1 MQRMPTI
8 VNDNRLRSVCRMTCD
23 LRAWHGT
30 RRSPRCRDRCPAS
43 RAPARR
49 VRPCPCES
57 RPAASPPG
65 RALHPT
71 ARSCESLHHP
81 QHSREPPHIHAA
93 FDPHHDPS
101 HLDRDRRQRRSLRH
115 LRLLRCH
122 HDRYEHGR
130 LVRRQRQLAV
140 PRSLAPGK
148 EMLRADLMP
157 ARNLR
162 HDCAR
167 CIRFRDD
174 PSLILVAPP
183 PPATDATANLDASAR
198 RGSVNYMVDHIC
210 EPILSTPFAS
220 SELCR
225 PPQDGGKT
233 PLTFHRRYGP
243 TDRCSLGRA
252 LFLSRTPRP
261 PPFSSMNSMAA
272 PFSARR
278 AQKHPLDERWRPHR
292 SLERERSLIGSHLE
306 GKRCF

>member
-1 MQRMPTI
+1 MSH
-8 VNDNRLRSVCRMTCD
+8 DS
-23 LRAWHGT
+23 RAWHGT

-71 ARSCESLHHP
+71 GRSCESLHHP

-157 ARNLR
+157 PRNLR

-233 PLTFHRRYGP
+233 PLT
-243 TDRCSLGRA
+243 SLRKRTGANQGHCRQRVLTGTEACPAAREEIEKLLPLA
-252 LFLSRTPRP
+252 LLGVAAFDART
-261 PPFSSMNSMAA
+261 
-272 PFSARR
+272 
-278 AQKHPLDERWRPHR
+278 L
-292 SLERERSLIGSHLE
+292 
-306 GKRCF
+306 

>member
-1 MQRMPTI
+1 MP
-8 VNDNRLRSVCRMTCD
+8 LRKST
-23 LRAWHGT
+23 G
-30 RRSPRCRDRCPAS
+30 
-43 RAPARR
+43 R
-49 VRPCPCES
+49 V
-57 RPAASPPG
+57 ATG

-71 ARSCESLHHP
+71 GRSCESLHHP
-81 QHSREPPHIHAA
+81 QHSREPPHIRAA

-101 HLDRDRRQRRSLRH
+101 HLDRDRWQRRSLRH

-122 HDRYEHGR
+122 HDRYEHGH

-157 ARNLR
+157 PRNLR

-220 SELCR
+220 SELGR

-233 PLTFHRRYGP
+233 PLTENFWSPGQKDFCNNICHEP
-243 TDRCSLGRA
+243 TCGVASGETDLRGCLA
-252 LFLSRTPRP
+252 HLS
-261 PPFSSMNSMAA
+261 
-272 PFSARR
+272 
-278 AQKHPLDERWRPHR
+278 
-292 SLERERSLIGSHLE
+292 
-306 GKRCF
+306 